1 MGRIFVFA
9 VALGAAGFAFNQYT
23 GKNPVYA
30 LQSFVSGGGG
40 GGFAGGYGMAVDS
53 SRSIGG
59 SAAGLASGV
68 SDAFG
73 SIGN

>member
-1 MGRIFVFA
+1 MGRIFIFA

-53 SRSIGG
+53 SRSVGS
-59 SAAGLASGV
+59 SAAGLAGSVSG
-68 SDAFG
+68 AFG
-73 SIGN
+73 AVGN